1 MQSVKKH
8 WNDKKTTLILII
20 GVFLLSILVG
30 YLGPVQMM
38 ELKIRDWMFELRGER
53 DLSHSDIIIV
63 EMSQTADEEIP
74 YKYPWPTYMYAKL
87 IDNLNKAGVK
97 AIGIDIIFDQN
108 DIYDLKND
116 SLFARSI
123 EEHGNVILAGTLARD
138 IRTTNTGIG
147 LERTRMVLPNS
158 ILRASSPNPVGIVN
172 TVNDRDEYVRNYLLY
187 LNGINEIHYSFGLEM
202 LRLVS
207 DIPVSEIGKQE
218 NIFKF
223 GPFRIPTFQANTMLT
238 NYYGGAGSFK
248 YLGFEEI
255 IDDRDFETITEREAF
270 EMNLF
275 DDPEYGILHKEILED
290 KIVLVGA
297 TMPELQDMH
306 PVPIRNQYGSSN
318 MPGIEIHAHA
328 MQSIIDGEYLYMV
341 PGWAH
346 LLIVF
351 SVTLLVVFIARTVHI
366 WRGMILIVTAFVSW
380 IALSIYLFS
389 EQQVIMFY
397 LSPSFAIFT
406 GFGGVAAL
414 NYFHEEKEKRRVTE
428 MFSSYVSPKLVQRM
442 LVSDEAYQLGG
453 EEVEITAL
461 FSDIENFSTLAE
473 QMQPELLIE
482 LINEYLEEMTNIIL
496 EEDGTLDKYIGDA
509 VMAFY
514 GAPAEVNDHAFKACR
529 TAIRM
534 QQTLHRLRPV
544 WKNRLQELPAE
555 LLNLRVRIGINTGK
569 MVVGNIGSTRRF
581 SYTVLGDQVN
591 VASRCETAC
600 KKYGVGIIATEN
612 TVKRA
617 KENDVQNPLLFRPLD
632 NIRVKGRLEPVRIYE
647 CIGFEKDLPEQVKK
661 YAEIFTRGVELF
673 RIKKWSEAAGYFS
686 ESYEIE
692 KKMHINDRYEGT
704 PSALYLQRC
713 KTLQNQPPDEN
724 WDGVFEQTID
734 TN

>member
-1 MQSVKKH
+1 MQPVKKYG
-8 WNDKKTTLILII
+8 NEKKTTLIVIT
-20 GVFLLSILVG
+20 GVFLLSVIVG

-38 ELKIRDWMFELRGER
+38 ELKVRDWIFELRGER

-74 YKYPWPTYMYAKL
+74 YKYPWPTYVYAKL
-87 IDNLNKAGVK
+87 IDNLNMAGAR
-97 AIGIDIIFDQN
+97 AIGIDVIFDQN

-116 SLFARSI
+116 SLFARAV
-123 EEHGNVILAGTLARD
+123 EEHGNVILAATLARD

-147 LERTRMVLPNS
+147 LERTRMVLPNNT
-158 ILRASSPNPVGIVN
+158 LRASNPNPVGLVN
-172 TVNDRDEYVRNYLLY
+172 TVNDRDEFVRNYLLY
-187 LNGINEIHYSFGLEM
+187 LTGINQVHYSFGLEM
-202 LRLVS
+202 LRLLS
-207 DIPVSEIGKQE
+207 DEPDFEISSGE
-218 NIFKF
+218 GGLFEF

-238 NYYGGAGSFK
+238 NYYGGAGSFD

-255 IDDRDFETITEREAF
+255 IDDQDFETVTEREAF

-275 DDPEYGILHKEILED
+275 DDPEYGILHQGILED

-297 TMPELQDMH
+297 TMPELQDLH

-318 MPGIEIHAHA
+318 MPGVEIHAHA
-328 MQSIIDGEYLYMV
+328 MQSIIDGEFLYLI

-346 LLIVF
+346 VLIVF
-351 SVTLLVVFIARTVHI
+351 SITLLVVFIARIVHI
-366 WRGMILIVTAFVSW
+366 WTGMILTVTTFLGW

-397 LSPSFAIFT
+397 LSPAFAIFT

-414 NYFHEEKEKRRVTE
+414 NYFHEEREKRRITR
-428 MFSSYVSPKLVQRM
+428 MFSSYVSPKLVQRI

-473 QMQPELLIE
+473 QMQPELLID
-482 LINEYLEEMTNIIL
+482 LINEYLEEMTNIII

-514 GAPAEVNDHAFKACR
+514 GAPAEVKDHAFKACR

-534 QQTLHRLRPV
+534 HQALVRMRPL
-544 WKNRLQELPAE
+544 WTNRIHNLPAE
-555 LLNLRVRIGINTGK
+555 LLNLKVRIGINTGE
-569 MVVGNIGSTRRF
+569 MVVGNIGSSRRH

-591 VASRCETAC
+591 IASRCESAC
-600 KKYGVGIIATEN
+600 KKYGVGIVVTEN
-612 TVKRA
+612 AMVEA
-617 KENDVQNPLLFRPLD
+617 KKFDREATLLFRPLD
-632 NIRVKGRLEPVRIYE
+632 NIRVKGRMKPVRIYE
-647 CIGFEKDLPEQVKK
+647 CIGFEKDIPDDVKK
-661 YAEIFTRGVELF
+661 CAEIFTSGVELF
-673 RIKKWSEAAGYFS
+673 REKKWSEAAACFS
-686 ESYEIE
+686 QSYKIE
-692 KKMHINDRYEGT
+692 KKLLMNGRYEGN
-704 PSALYLQRC
+704 PSGLYLNRC
-713 KTLQNQPPDEN
+713 KTLQNRPPDEN
-724 WDGVFEQTID
+724 WDGVFEQSVEY
-734 TN
+734 